1 MNRKTKLTKF
11 LSVVLAA
18 TLLLSAVPAS
28 GFATAAEGDGG
39 IGVGESFKEGN
50 ATGQKVS
57 LIAAAVD
64 NTFFAN
70 TGASLVKDLPTAY
83 NVDNIKG
90 TWVEREG
97 IQEGTS
103 GYLIDGEVTDKYYYN
118 ATDDRYTNANHYM
131 CSRRGYITK
140 RTDGQKDEYGSDI
153 ADGDDAIRVDGTKY
167 AVDIV
172 HDLQKVEKIEKVLIA
187 HHSTPVLRS
196 GHYRLYVSKDKSTLF
211 NDENLVYEHKN
222 LKGGSTPRGQAFTF
236 TGTEARFVA
245 IRVFNPYSTSDPVE
259 IRSGSVGK
267 ATQSA
272 GNAYIRMYEFNVF
285 GVANEAKAVAENRK
299 YDYQLKQ
306 DPKPDKEDPKYP
318 EYTYNEEIS
327 NKNSLVAGRAPE
339 KMFFKVGETETEAF
353 TIAAGSSV
361 NALWLTD
368 NNTETVTEIRDSSN
382 RVYKFLKNN
391 VLVDS
396 EENKYLQLNYKL
408 DAEAK
413 VDYVNLFYHRNDE
426 FAASHIKVS
435 VADTSDNLFSEGSY
449 ISNDIYSAFGNAT
462 KVKLTGAP
470 RGKYVGI
477 RIICPVKK
485 SLTIMDN
492 AYTRIAEVSI
502 YGNYITLS
510 NGINYTYKIDGTS
523 QTKTGNEK
531 VEYTCNPDSTGR
543 YSSETVVK
551 VTIPASVRDSE
562 GKLHSLK
569 NWTVANPDLSGS
581 DTIIEFTLQ
590 EGKTAR
596 INAVYGTSSRPPVS
610 ITFKNYWGEV
620 VHTASVTYGQYL
632 SRGDYEIANSKLGDV
647 PGKELKYAE
656 YSFGS
661 RIAEMPVWNE
671 DIYNY
676 AAGAD
681 ITFTPVY
688 VTSDKIYDVTVTAK
702 RTGLNSTTQKPEEKP
717 YTETI
722 PCRFNQKIIC
732 EDSEAKYWTVDDQ
745 PWCVGSTFVGYV
757 TEEMTIKPSKET
769 LTGTK
774 IALGKEPVITGS
786 SVGFAARIV
795 NLPEGAM
802 VKGYGLVLVSGD
814 SEVTEITTANC
825 QQSIRA
831 NKRNGGDFMVTV
843 TNMPRKV
850 TRRARAYITY
860 DAATIGTVTIYSDEV
875 TITMP

>member
-18 TLLLSAVPAS
+18 TLLFSAVPTS

-39 IGVGESFKEGN
+39 N

-57 LIAAAVD
+57 MIAATVD

-83 NVDNIKG
+83 HVDNING

-118 ATDDRYTNANHYM
+118 AIDKRYTNANHYM
-131 CSRRGYITK
+131 CSRRGYVTK
-140 RTDGQKDEYGSDI
+140 RTDDQKDQYGSDI
-153 ADGDDAIRVDGTKY
+153 AEIKVDGTEY

-187 HHSTPVLRS
+187 HHENKVLRS
-196 GHYRLYVSKDKSTLF
+196 GHYRLYVSKDESTLF
-211 NDENLVYEHKN
+211 NDESLVYEHKN

-236 TGTEARFVA
+236 TKTEARFVA
-245 IRVFNPYSTSDPVE
+245 IRVFNPYSTSDHVE
-259 IRSGSVGK
+259 IRSGFAGTAT
-267 ATQSA
+267 ATQKA

-285 GVANEAKAVAENRK
+285 GAVKDAKALGENRK
-299 YDYQLKQ
+299 YDYQLTQ

-327 NKNSLVAGRAPE
+327 KKNSLVAGHAPE
-339 KMFFKVGETETEAF
+339 EMFFKVGETEAEAF
-353 TIAAGSSV
+353 TVAAGSTV
-361 NALWLTD
+361 NAAWLTD
-368 NNTETVTEIRDSSN
+368 NDSETVTEIQDSDG
-382 RVYKFLKNN
+382 RVYKFLENN
-391 VLVDS
+391 AIVDS

-413 VDYVNLFYHRNDE
+413 VDYVNLFYHENDQ
-426 FAASHIKVS
+426 FGASHIKVS
-435 VADTSDNLFSEGSY
+435 VADTADNLFSEGSY
-449 ISNDIYSAFGNAT
+449 ISNDIYSAFGNVT

-470 RGKYVGI
+470 TGKYVGI

-485 SLTIMDN
+485 SLSTKDY
-492 AYTRIAEVSI
+492 AYTRLAEISI
-502 YGNYITLS
+502 YGNYTAVSGGVEYKYTIEGSTLTKNGNVKIEYESNPDTSEKYPAGTTATITLA
-510 NGINYTYKIDGTS
+510 
-523 QTKTGNEK
+523 
-531 VEYTCNPDSTGR
+531 
-543 YSSETVVK
+543 
-551 VTIPASVRDSE
+551 ASVRDSE
-562 GKLHSLK
+562 SNLHSLK
-569 NWTVANPDLSGS
+569 NWTVTNPTISGT
-581 DTIIEFTLQ
+581 DTVISIKMETD
-590 EGKTAR
+590 KTAK
-596 INAVYGTSSRPPVS
+596 ISAVYGVSQRAPVT

-620 VHTASVTYGQYL
+620 IHSAKVTYGHYL

-656 YSFGS
+656 YYFGS

-702 RTGLNSTTQKPEEKP
+702 KTGLNSTTQKPEEIS

-745 PWCVGSTFVGYV
+745 PWCMGSTFVGYV

-786 SVGFAARIV
+786 SVGFAARII
-795 NLPEGAM
+795 NLPEGATI
-802 VKGYGLVLVSGD
+802 KGYGLVLVSGD
-814 SEVTEITTANC
+814 SEVTEITSANC
-825 QQSIRA
+825 QQLIRA
-831 NKRNGGDFMVTV
+831 NKRSGGDFMVTV

-850 TRRARAYITY
+850 TRRARAYIVY
-860 DAATIGTVTIYSDEV
+860 DVATIGTVTIYSEEV
-875 TITMP
+875 AITMP